1 MSRLSYSSRR
11 VMSRRLIT
19 SAVKDV
25 HEKQNKGF
33 QWQILRRT
41 IFLKNLVCKQ
51 MYCSF
56 YYFVCF
62 CEKCIT
68 RIPILKVVYITSS
81 VMHVIFLTEK
91 HYFEWGPGYY
101 SDGSEIDSRW
111 YHWIFQWHIPSDRT
125 MALGSTQPLVKMST
139 RSISCGK
146 GGRFVRLTTST
157 PSCAECHG
165 NLGAKPPGNFWI
177 TPGLLGKPLSFHFL

>member
-81 VMHVIFLTEK
+81 VMHVVFFDWETL
-91 HYFEWGPGYY
+91 FRVGPGVL
-101 SDGSEIDSRW
+101 
-111 YHWIFQWHIPSDRT
+111 F
-125 MALGSTQPLVKMST
+125 
-139 RSISCGK
+139 
-146 GGRFVRLTTST
+146 GRFRDRFPVVSLDFSVTYSFRPYHGPGVDSA
-157 PSCAECHG
+157 PSE
-165 NLGAKPPGNFWI
+165 NEYQE
-177 TPGLLGKPLSFHFL
+177 HFMR